1 MGVLGT
7 LIAVTGLFVAA
18 WYINDGGGM
27 NGNKTN

>member
-1 MGVLGT
+1 MGVFGF

>member
-18 WYINDGGGM
+18 WYIDDGEG
-27 NGNKTN
+27 TNEYK